1 MAGHSHWAQIKRQK
15 GAQDAKRGAV
25 FTKAAR
31 EIQIAA
37 RKGGPNPD
45 VNFAL
50 RIAIDRARDVN
61 MPKDSIERAIER
73 ASGAGGADAIE
84 EVLYEGIG
92 PHGVA
97 LLCEVATDNRNRT
110 VSELRHALGKR
121 GGQLGASGSVA
132 WQFDQKGVIL
142 VETNGQDPDELSLVA
157 IDLGADDVQPVDEG
171 LEVLTA
177 PENLQA
183 VREGLLKE
191 KLTVKSAELARLP
204 KMTVNLNEADTL
216 QILNLVEALEELDDV
231 QNVYHNLEIS
241 DEMYEKLEAS

>member
-31 EIQIAA
+31 EIQIAV

-45 VNFAL
+45 ANFAL

-73 ASGAGGADAIE
+73 AAGAGGADAIE

-110 VSELRHALGKR
+110 VSELRHLLGKR

-216 QILNLVEALEELDDV
+216 QILNLVEALEDLDDV
-231 QNVYHNLEIS
+231 QNVYSNA
-241 DEMYEKLEAS
+241 DFGAAA